1 MQTTMDYFCAR
12 LTITHNFMDW
22 IYLGFVIFLF
32 ILAISDLWVGVSND
46 AVNFLNSAIG
56 AKVARFRT
64 IIIVAAT
71 GVFLGAIMSN
81 GMMDIARHGIF
92 RPEQFAFKE
101 LMYIFLAVMVT
112 DIILLDVFN
121 SLGMPTSTTVSMVF
135 ELLGATFAL
144 AIIKMATEETGLGF
158 ADYMNTEKALSV
170 IMAIFVSVAIA
181 FVGGIVIQYIA
192 RLIFSFDF
200 HKGLTW
206 KIGIYGG
213 IATTAIVYF
222 MLFKGTKDLSFMTSD
237 VKTWIDEHTW
247 MLLGGCLVFFTIL
260 MQVLHFLKV
269 NVFKVIVLIGTF
281 ALAMAFAGND
291 LVNFIGVP
299 LAGFSSYQDYMA
311 AGGGD
316 PAGHMM
322 GVLNEPASTPLI
334 FLVAA
339 GVVMVI
345 ALATSKKAH
354 NVTKT
359 EINLARQDEGDE
371 MFGSSKAARSIVRW
385 SNSTASF
392 IVSATPDKV
401 KKWIATRFDKTNI
414 DIADNAAYDV
424 VRASV
429 NLVVASLL
437 IALGTSLKLPLS
449 TTYVT
454 FMVAMGTS
462 LADKAWSRESAVFRI
477 TGVLSVIG
485 GWFLTAAIA
494 FISAFFI
501 ALLMHFGGTVV
512 TVIIVVAGLAVLIHS
527 NVKYKEKNDST
538 KGDKAYY
545 DILKISD
552 RKQVWVPFL
561 KYVAENDKAFLDEM
575 AAQYTSVTDGLMQE
589 NVRTLKRSMNDLKNY
604 KARLKSLRKKE
615 TVCLRMADPETA
627 LEKSAWFH
635 TSFNY
640 MEQVYYSL
648 RRICE
653 PAYEHVD
660 NNFSP
665 IPAEYCKAF
674 SAVRDE
680 LVGTVQSL
688 ANHFRERDYEAMRT
702 QEEALSKLQI
712 KFSDLR
718 KALMVD
724 IQEKNLNL
732 TVAYMYLNLVQESE
746 QLCISLKHYARASRK
761 LA

>member
-1 MQTTMDYFCAR
+1 
-12 LTITHNFMDW
+12 MDW

-64 IIIVAAT
+64 IIFVAAA

-144 AIIKMATEETGLGF
+144 SIIKMAGADTGLGF

-181 FVGGIVIQYIA
+181 FVCGNIIQYIA
-192 RLIFSFDF
+192 RLVFSFDF

-213 IATTAIVYF
+213 IAVTAIVYF
-222 MLFKGTKDLSFMTSD
+222 MLFKGTKDLAFMTAD
-237 VKTWIDEHTW
+237 VKEWINTHTW

-260 MQVLHFLKV
+260 MQILHFLKV

-299 LAGFSSYQDYMA
+299 LAGFASYQDYMA
-311 AGGGD
+311 SGSGD

-334 FLVAA
+334 FLIAS

-385 SNSTASF
+385 SSSTAQF

-401 KKWIATRFDKTNI
+401 KRWIDRRFDKTNI
-414 DIADNAAYDV
+414 DIEDNAAYDV

-462 LADKAWSRESAVFRI
+462 LADRAWSRESAVFRI

-485 GWFLTAAIA
+485 GWFMTAAIA

-501 ALLMHFGGTVV
+501 ALLM
-512 TVIIVVAGLAVLIHS
+512 
-527 NVKYKEKNDST
+527 KEKSDTT

-545 DILKISD
+545 DILKMTD

-575 AAQYTSVTDGLMQE
+575 ASQYTAVTDGLMNE
-589 NVRTLKRSMNDLKNY
+589 NVRILKHSMNDLKNY
-604 KARLKSLRKKE
+604 KTKLKSLRKKE
-615 TVCLRMADPETA
+615 TVCLRMVDPETG

-635 TSFNY
+635 TAFNY

-660 NNFSP
+660 NNFTP

-680 LVGTVQSL
+680 LVATVQNL
-688 ANHFRERDYEAMRT
+688 ANHFKDRNYEEMRS
-702 QEEALSKLQI
+702 QEEALSRLQV

-724 IQEKNLNL
+724 IQDKNLNL
-732 TVAYMYLNLVQESE
+732 TMAYMYLNLVQESE

>member
-1 MQTTMDYFCAR
+1 ME
-12 LTITHNFMDW
+12 W

-32 ILAISDLWVGVSND
+32 ILAVSDLWVGVSND
-46 AVNFLNSAIG
+46 AVIFLNSAIG

-64 IIIVAAT
+64 IILVAAT

-135 ELLGATFAL
+135 ELLGATFA
-144 AIIKMATEETGLGF
+144 ISMIKMAGDDSGLGF

-181 FVGGIVIQYIA
+181 FVCGSLIQYIA
-192 RLIFSFDF
+192 RLIFTFDF
-200 HKGLTW
+200 HKGLKW

-222 MLFKGTKDLSFMTSD
+222 MLFKGTKDLAFMTSD
-237 VKTWIDEHTW
+237 VKAWIESHTW
-247 MLLGGCLVFFTIL
+247 MLLGGCMVFFTIL
-260 MQVLHFLKV
+260 MQVLYFLKV

-316 PAGHMM
+316 PSSHMM
-322 GVLNEPASTPLI
+322 GVLNESASTPLI
-334 FLVAA
+334 FLIAA
-339 GVVMVI
+339 GVVMVF

-371 MFGSSKAARSIVRW
+371 MFGSSKVARSIVRW
-385 SNSTASF
+385 SNSTAQF
-392 IVSATPDKV
+392 VVNATPDRV
-401 KKWIATRFDKTNI
+401 KAWIDKRFDKSSL
-414 DIADNAAYDV
+414 DIEDNAAYDV

-462 LADKAWSRESAVFRI
+462 LADRAWSRESAVFRI

-494 FISAFFI
+494 FICSFFV
-501 ALLMHFGGTVV
+501 ALLMYFGGTVV
-512 TVIIVVAGLAVLIHS
+512 TVIIVIAGLAALIHS
-527 NVKYKEKNDST
+527 NITYKEKNDNT
-538 KGDKAYY
+538 RGDKEFQE
-545 DILKISD
+545 ILKISD
-552 RKQVWVPFL
+552 RSQVWKPFL

-575 AAQYTSVTDGLMQE
+575 TAQYTAVTDGLMQE
-589 NVRTLKRSMNDLKNY
+589 NVKTLRRSMKELKNY
-604 KARLKSLRKKE
+604 KMKLKNLRKKE
-615 TVCLRMADPETA
+615 TICLRMVDPATA

-635 TSFNY
+635 TAFNY

-665 IPAEYCKAF
+665 IPDEYCKSF
-674 SAVRDE
+674 TAVRDE
-680 LVGTVQSL
+680 LISTVSCL
-688 ANHFRERDYEAMRT
+688 AMHFKDRNYEEMRA
-702 QEEALSKLQI
+702 QEEALARLQG

-718 KALMVD
+718 KVLTVD

>member
-1 MQTTMDYFCAR
+1 
-12 LTITHNFMDW
+12 MDW

-81 GMMDIARHGIF
+81 GMMDFARHGIF
-92 RPEQFAFKE
+92 RPEQFAFQE

-121 SLGMPTSTTVSMVF
+121 SLGMPTSTTVSLVF

-144 AIIKMATEETGLGF
+144 SIIKMASADTGLGF

-181 FVGGIVIQYIA
+181 FVCGSLIQYIA
-192 RLIFSFDF
+192 RLIFTFDF
-200 HKGLTW
+200 HKGLKW

-213 IATTAIVYF
+213 IAATAIVYF
-222 MLFKGTKDLSFMTSD
+222 MLFKGTKDLSFMTAD
-237 VKTWIDEHTW
+237 VKTWIEEHTW

-260 MQVLHFLKV
+260 MQILHFLKV

-299 LAGFSSYQDYMA
+299 LAGYSSYLDYME
-311 AGGGD
+311 AGGGN
-316 PAGHMM
+316 PSGHMM
-322 GVLNEPASTPLI
+322 GVLNESASTPLI
-334 FLVAA
+334 FLIAA

-385 SNSTASF
+385 SNSTANF
-392 IVSATPDKV
+392 IVSATPLKV
-401 KKWIATRFDKTNI
+401 RKWIDKRFDKTGL
-414 DIADNAAYDV
+414 DIEDNAAYDV

-462 LADKAWSRESAVFRI
+462 LADRAWSRESAVFRI

-501 ALLMHFGGTVV
+501 ALLMSFGGTVV

-527 NVKYKEKNDST
+527 NIKYKEKDDTS

-545 DILKISD
+545 DILRITDK
-552 RKQVWVPFL
+552 KQVWAPFL

-589 NVRTLKRSMNDLKNY
+589 NVRTLKRTVTDLKNY
-604 KARLKSLRKKE
+604 KTRLKSLRKKE
-615 TVCLRMADPETA
+615 TVCLRMVDPETG
-627 LEKSAWFH
+627 LKKSAWFH
-635 TSFNY
+635 TAFNY
-640 MEQVYYSL
+640 IEQVYYSL

-660 NNFSP
+660 NNFTP
-665 IPAEYCKAF
+665 IPEEYCKAF
-674 SAVRDE
+674 STVRDE
-680 LVGTVQSL
+680 LVETIHNL
-688 ANHFRERDYEAMRT
+688 AGHFKNRDYEGMRA

-718 KALMVD
+718 KALMTD

-732 TVAYMYLNLVQESE
+732 TMAYMYLNLVQESE

>member
-1 MQTTMDYFCAR
+1 ME
-12 LTITHNFMDW
+12 W

-32 ILAISDLWVGVSND
+32 ILAVSDLWVGVSND

-56 AKVARFRT
+56 AKVAKFRT
-64 IIIVAAT
+64 IILVAAT

-135 ELLGATFAL
+135 ELLGATFA
-144 AIIKMATEETGLGF
+144 ISMIKMAGDDSGLGF

-181 FVGGIVIQYIA
+181 FVCGSLIQYIA
-192 RLIFSFDF
+192 RLIFTFDF
-200 HKGLTW
+200 HKGLKW

-222 MLFKGTKDLSFMTSD
+222 MLFKGTKDLAFMTSD
-237 VKTWIDEHTW
+237 VKAWIESHTW

-260 MQVLHFLKV
+260 MQVLYFLKV

-316 PAGHMM
+316 PSSHMM
-322 GVLNEPASTPLI
+322 GVLNESASTPLI
-334 FLVAA
+334 FLIAA

-371 MFGSSKAARSIVRW
+371 MFGSSKVARSIVRW
-385 SNSTASF
+385 SNSTAQF
-392 IVSATPDKV
+392 VVNATPDRV
-401 KKWIATRFDKTNI
+401 KAWIDKRFDKSNL
-414 DIADNAAYDV
+414 DIEDNAAYDV

-462 LADKAWSRESAVFRI
+462 LADRAWSRESAVFRI

-494 FISAFFI
+494 FICSFFV
-501 ALLMHFGGTVV
+501 ALLMYFGGTVV
-512 TVIIVVAGLAVLIHS
+512 TVIIVIAGLAALIHS
-527 NVKYKEKNDST
+527 NITYKEKNDNT
-538 KGDKAYY
+538 RGDKEFQE
-545 DILKISD
+545 ILKISD
-552 RKQVWVPFL
+552 RSQVWKPFL

-575 AAQYTSVTDGLMQE
+575 TAQYTAVTDGLMQE
-589 NVRTLKRSMNDLKNY
+589 NVKTLRRSMKELKNY
-604 KARLKSLRKKE
+604 KMKLKNLRKKE
-615 TVCLRMADPETA
+615 TICLRMVDPATA

-635 TSFNY
+635 TAFNY

-665 IPAEYCKAF
+665 IPDEYCKSF
-674 SAVRDE
+674 TAVRDE
-680 LVGTVQSL
+680 LISTVSCL
-688 ANHFRERDYEAMRT
+688 AMHFKDRNYEEMRA
-702 QEEALSKLQI
+702 QEEALARLQG

-718 KALMVD
+718 KVLTVD

>member
-1 MQTTMDYFCAR
+1 ME
-12 LTITHNFMDW
+12 W

-32 ILAISDLWVGVSND
+32 ILAVSDLWVGVSND

-64 IIIVAAT
+64 IILVAAT

-135 ELLGATFAL
+135 ELLGATFA
-144 AIIKMATEETGLGF
+144 ISMIKMAGDDSGLGF

-181 FVGGIVIQYIA
+181 FVCGSLIQYIA
-192 RLIFSFDF
+192 RLIFTFDF
-200 HKGLTW
+200 HKGLKW

-222 MLFKGTKDLSFMTSD
+222 MLFKGTKDLAFMTSD
-237 VKTWIDEHTW
+237 VKAWIESHTW

-260 MQVLHFLKV
+260 MQVLYFLKV

-316 PAGHMM
+316 PSSHMM
-322 GVLNEPASTPLI
+322 GVLNESASTPLI
-334 FLVAA
+334 FLIAA
-339 GVVMVI
+339 GVVMVF

-371 MFGSSKAARSIVRW
+371 MFGSSKVARSIVRW
-385 SNSTASF
+385 SNSTAQF
-392 IVSATPDKV
+392 VVNATPDRV
-401 KKWIATRFDKTNI
+401 KAWIDKRFDKSNI
-414 DIADNAAYDV
+414 DIEDNAAYDV

-462 LADKAWSRESAVFRI
+462 LADRAWSRESAVFRI

-494 FISAFFI
+494 FICSFFV
-501 ALLMHFGGTVV
+501 ALLMYFGGTVV
-512 TVIIVVAGLAVLIHS
+512 TVIIVIAGLAALIHS
-527 NVKYKEKNDST
+527 NITYKEKNDNT
-538 KGDKAYY
+538 RGDKEFQE
-545 DILKISD
+545 ILKISD
-552 RKQVWVPFL
+552 RSQVWKPFL

-575 AAQYTSVTDGLMQE
+575 TAQYTAVTDGLMQE
-589 NVRTLKRSMNDLKNY
+589 NVKTLRRSMKELKNY
-604 KARLKSLRKKE
+604 KMKLKNLRKKE
-615 TVCLRMADPETA
+615 TICLRMVDPATA

-635 TSFNY
+635 TAFNY

-665 IPAEYCKAF
+665 IPDEYCKSF
-674 SAVRDE
+674 TAVRDE
-680 LVGTVQSL
+680 LISTVSCL
-688 ANHFRERDYEAMRT
+688 AMHFKDRNYEEMRA
-702 QEEALSKLQI
+702 QEEALARLQG

-718 KALMVD
+718 KVLTVD

>member
-1 MQTTMDYFCAR
+1 ME
-12 LTITHNFMDW
+12 W

-32 ILAISDLWVGVSND
+32 ILAVSDLWVGVSND

-64 IIIVAAT
+64 IILVAAT

-135 ELLGATFAL
+135 ELLGATFA
-144 AIIKMATEETGLGF
+144 ISMIKMAGDDSGLGF

-181 FVGGIVIQYIA
+181 FVCGSLIQYIA
-192 RLIFSFDF
+192 RLIFTFDF
-200 HKGLTW
+200 HKGLKW

-222 MLFKGTKDLSFMTSD
+222 MLFKGTKDLAFMTSD
-237 VKTWIDEHTW
+237 VKAWIESHTW

-260 MQVLHFLKV
+260 MQVLYFLKV

-316 PAGHMM
+316 PSSHMM
-322 GVLNEPASTPLI
+322 GVLNESASTPLI
-334 FLVAA
+334 FLIAA
-339 GVVMVI
+339 GVVMVF

-371 MFGSSKAARSIVRW
+371 MFGSSKVARSIVRW
-385 SNSTASF
+385 SNSTAQF
-392 IVSATPDKV
+392 VVNATPDRV
-401 KKWIATRFDKTNI
+401 KTWIDKRFDKSNL
-414 DIADNAAYDV
+414 DIEDNAAYDV

-462 LADKAWSRESAVFRI
+462 LADRAWSRESAVFRI

-494 FISAFFI
+494 FICSFFV
-501 ALLMHFGGTVV
+501 ALLMYFGGTVV
-512 TVIIVVAGLAVLIHS
+512 TVIIVIAGLAALIHS
-527 NVKYKEKNDST
+527 NITYKEKTDNT
-538 KGDKAYY
+538 RGDKEFQE
-545 DILKISD
+545 ILKISD
-552 RKQVWVPFL
+552 RSQVWKPFL

-575 AAQYTSVTDGLMQE
+575 TAQYTAVTDGLMQE
-589 NVRTLKRSMNDLKNY
+589 NVKTLRRSMKELKNY
-604 KARLKSLRKKE
+604 KIKLKNLRKKE
-615 TVCLRMADPETA
+615 TICLRMVDPATA

-635 TSFNY
+635 TAFNY

-665 IPAEYCKAF
+665 IPDEYCKSF
-674 SAVRDE
+674 TAVRDE
-680 LVGTVQSL
+680 LISTVSCL
-688 ANHFRERDYEAMRT
+688 AMHFKDRNYEEMRA
-702 QEEALSKLQI
+702 QEEALARLQG

-718 KALMVD
+718 KVLTVD

>member
-1 MQTTMDYFCAR
+1 ME
-12 LTITHNFMDW
+12 W

-32 ILAISDLWVGVSND
+32 ILAVSDLWVGVSND

-64 IIIVAAT
+64 IILVAAT

-135 ELLGATFAL
+135 ELLGATFA
-144 AIIKMATEETGLGF
+144 ISMIKMAGDDSGLGF

-181 FVGGIVIQYIA
+181 FVCGSLIQYIA
-192 RLIFSFDF
+192 RLIFTFDF
-200 HKGLTW
+200 HKGLKW

-222 MLFKGTKDLSFMTSD
+222 MLFKGTKDLAFMTSD
-237 VKTWIDEHTW
+237 VKAWIESHTW

-260 MQVLHFLKV
+260 MQVLYFLKV

-316 PAGHMM
+316 PSSHMM
-322 GVLNEPASTPLI
+322 GVLNESASTPLI
-334 FLVAA
+334 FLIAA
-339 GVVMVI
+339 GVVMVF

-371 MFGSSKAARSIVRW
+371 MFGSSKVARSIVRW
-385 SNSTASF
+385 SNSTAQF
-392 IVSATPDKV
+392 VVNATPDRV
-401 KKWIATRFDKTNI
+401 KAWIDKRFDKSNL
-414 DIADNAAYDV
+414 DIEDNAAYDV

-462 LADKAWSRESAVFRI
+462 LADRAWSRESAVFRI

-494 FISAFFI
+494 FICSFFV
-501 ALLMHFGGTVV
+501 ALLMYFGGTVV
-512 TVIIVVAGLAVLIHS
+512 TVIIVIAGLAALIHS
-527 NVKYKEKNDST
+527 NITYKEKNDNT
-538 KGDKAYY
+538 RGDKEFQE
-545 DILKISD
+545 ILKISD
-552 RKQVWVPFL
+552 RSQVWKPFL

-575 AAQYTSVTDGLMQE
+575 TAQYTAVTDGLMQE
-589 NVRTLKRSMNDLKNY
+589 NVKTLRRSMKELKNY
-604 KARLKSLRKKE
+604 KMKFKNLRKKE
-615 TVCLRMADPETA
+615 TICLRMVDPATA

-635 TSFNY
+635 TAFNY

-665 IPAEYCKAF
+665 IPDEYCKSF
-674 SAVRDE
+674 TAVRDE
-680 LVGTVQSL
+680 LISTVSCL
-688 ANHFRERDYEAMRT
+688 AMHFKDRNYEEMRA
-702 QEEALSKLQI
+702 QEEALARLQG

-718 KALMVD
+718 KVLTVD

>member
-1 MQTTMDYFCAR
+1 ME
-12 LTITHNFMDW
+12 W

-32 ILAISDLWVGVSND
+32 ILAVSDLWVGVSND

-64 IIIVAAT
+64 IILVAAT

-135 ELLGATFAL
+135 ELLGATFA
-144 AIIKMATEETGLGF
+144 ISMIKMAGDDSGLGF

-181 FVGGIVIQYIA
+181 FVCGSLIQYIA
-192 RLIFSFDF
+192 RLIFTFDF
-200 HKGLTW
+200 HKGLKW

-222 MLFKGTKDLSFMTSD
+222 MLFKGTRDLAFMTSD
-237 VKTWIDEHTW
+237 VKAWIESHTW

-260 MQVLHFLKV
+260 MQVLYFLKV

-316 PAGHMM
+316 PSSHMM
-322 GVLNEPASTPLI
+322 GVLNESASTPLI
-334 FLVAA
+334 FLIAA

-371 MFGSSKAARSIVRW
+371 MFGSSKVARSIVRW
-385 SNSTASF
+385 SNSTAQF
-392 IVSATPDKV
+392 VVNATPDRV
-401 KKWIATRFDKTNI
+401 KAWIDKRFDKSNL
-414 DIADNAAYDV
+414 DIEDNAAYDV

-462 LADKAWSRESAVFRI
+462 LADRAWSRESAVFRI

-494 FISAFFI
+494 FICSFFV
-501 ALLMHFGGTVV
+501 ALLMYFGGTVV
-512 TVIIVVAGLAVLIHS
+512 TVIIVIAGLAALIHS
-527 NVKYKEKNDST
+527 NITYKEKNDNT
-538 KGDKAYY
+538 RGDKEFQE
-545 DILKISD
+545 ILKISD
-552 RKQVWVPFL
+552 RSQVWKPFL

-575 AAQYTSVTDGLMQE
+575 TAQYTAVTDGLMQE
-589 NVRTLKRSMNDLKNY
+589 NVKTLRRSMKELKNY
-604 KARLKSLRKKE
+604 KMKLKNLRKKE
-615 TVCLRMADPETA
+615 TICLRMVDPATA

-635 TSFNY
+635 TAFNY

-665 IPAEYCKAF
+665 IPDEYCKSF
-674 SAVRDE
+674 TAVRDE
-680 LVGTVQSL
+680 LISTVSCL
-688 ANHFRERDYEAMRT
+688 AMHFKDRNYEEMRA
-702 QEEALSKLQI
+702 QEEALARLQG

-718 KALMVD
+718 KVLTVD

>member
-1 MQTTMDYFCAR
+1 ME
-12 LTITHNFMDW
+12 W

-32 ILAISDLWVGVSND
+32 ILAVSDLWVGVSND

-64 IIIVAAT
+64 IILVAAT

-135 ELLGATFAL
+135 ELLGATFA
-144 AIIKMATEETGLGF
+144 ISMIKMTGDDSGLGF

-181 FVGGIVIQYIA
+181 FVCGSLIQYIA
-192 RLIFSFDF
+192 RLIFTFDF
-200 HKGLTW
+200 HKGLKW

-222 MLFKGTKDLSFMTSD
+222 MLFKGTKDLAFMTSD
-237 VKTWIDEHTW
+237 VKAWIESHTW

-260 MQVLHFLKV
+260 MQVLYFLKV

-316 PAGHMM
+316 PSSHMM
-322 GVLNEPASTPLI
+322 GVLNESASTPLI
-334 FLVAA
+334 FLIAA
-339 GVVMVI
+339 GVVMVF

-371 MFGSSKAARSIVRW
+371 MFGSSKVARSIVRW
-385 SNSTASF
+385 SNSTAQF
-392 IVSATPDKV
+392 VVNATPDRV
-401 KKWIATRFDKTNI
+401 KAWIDKRFDKSNL
-414 DIADNAAYDV
+414 DIEDNAAYDV

-462 LADKAWSRESAVFRI
+462 LADRAWSRESAVFRI

-494 FISAFFI
+494 FICSFFV
-501 ALLMHFGGTVV
+501 ALLMYFGGTVV
-512 TVIIVVAGLAVLIHS
+512 TVIIVIAGLAALIHS
-527 NVKYKEKNDST
+527 NITYKEKNDNT
-538 KGDKAYY
+538 RGDKEFQE
-545 DILKISD
+545 ILKISD
-552 RKQVWVPFL
+552 RSQVWKPFL

-575 AAQYTSVTDGLMQE
+575 TAQYTAVTDGLMQE
-589 NVRTLKRSMNDLKNY
+589 NVKTLRRSMKELKNY
-604 KARLKSLRKKE
+604 KMKLKNLRKKE
-615 TVCLRMADPETA
+615 TICLRMVDPATA

-635 TSFNY
+635 TAFNY

-665 IPAEYCKAF
+665 IPDEYCKSF
-674 SAVRDE
+674 TAVRDE
-680 LVGTVQSL
+680 LISTVSCL
-688 ANHFRERDYEAMRT
+688 AMHFKDRNYEEMRA
-702 QEEALSKLQI
+702 QEEALARLQG

-718 KALMVD
+718 KVLTVD

>member
-1 MQTTMDYFCAR
+1 ME
-12 LTITHNFMDW
+12 W

-56 AKVARFRT
+56 ARVARFRT
-64 IIIVAAT
+64 IIFVAAT

-144 AIIKMATEETGLGF
+144 SMIKMAGDDTGLGF

-181 FVGGIVIQYIA
+181 FVCGILIQYIA
-192 RLIFSFDF
+192 RIIFTFDF
-200 HKGLTW
+200 NKGLKW

-213 IATTAIVYF
+213 IAVTAIVYF
-222 MLFKGTKDLSFMTSD
+222 MLFKGTKDLAFMTDD
-237 VKTWIDEHTW
+237 VKHWIEAHSL

-260 MQVLHFLKV
+260 MQILHFLKV

-299 LAGFSSYQDYMA
+299 LAGFASYQDYMA

-316 PAGHMM
+316 PSSHMM
-322 GVLNEPASTPLI
+322 GVLNESASTPLI
-334 FLVAA
+334 FLIAA

-385 SNSTASF
+385 SSSTANF

-401 KKWIATRFDKTNI
+401 KKWIDKRFDKTNI

-429 NLVVASLL
+429 NLVIASLL

-462 LADKAWSRESAVFRI
+462 LADRAWSRESAVFRI

-485 GWFLTAAIA
+485 GWFMTAAIA
-494 FISAFFI
+494 FISAFVL
-501 ALLMHFGGTVV
+501 ALVMYFGGTVL
-512 TVIIVVAGLAVLIHS
+512 TVIIVITGLAVMIHS
-527 NVKYKEKNDST
+527 NVKYKEKAETT

-545 DILKISD
+545 DILKMTD

-575 AAQYTSVTDGLMQE
+575 ASQYTAVTNGLMQE
-589 NVRTLKRSMNDLKNY
+589 NVKTLKHAMGDLKNY
-604 KARLKSLRKKE
+604 KSKLKSLRKKE
-615 TVCLRMADPETA
+615 TVCLRMVDPETG

-635 TSFNY
+635 TAFNY

-660 NNFSP
+660 NNFTP
-665 IPAEYCKAF
+665 IPEEYCAAF
-674 SAVRDE
+674 SAVRNE
-680 LVGTVQSL
+680 LVATVQNL
-688 ANHFRERDYEAMRT
+688 ANHFMDRNYEEMRS

-718 KALMVD
+718 KALMKD

-732 TVAYMYLNLVQESE
+732 TMAYMYLNLVQESE

>member
-1 MQTTMDYFCAR
+1 ME
-12 LTITHNFMDW
+12 W

-32 ILAISDLWVGVSND
+32 ILAVSDLWVGVSND

-64 IIIVAAT
+64 IILVAAT

-135 ELLGATFAL
+135 ELLGATFA
-144 AIIKMATEETGLGF
+144 ISMIKMAGDDSGLGF

-181 FVGGIVIQYIA
+181 FVCGSLIQYIA
-192 RLIFSFDF
+192 RLIFTFDF
-200 HKGLTW
+200 HKGLKW

-222 MLFKGTKDLSFMTSD
+222 MLFKGTKDLAFMTSD
-237 VKTWIDEHTW
+237 VKAWIESHTW
-247 MLLGGCLVFFTIL
+247 MLLGGCMVFFTIL
-260 MQVLHFLKV
+260 MQVLYFLKV

-316 PAGHMM
+316 PSSHMM
-322 GVLNEPASTPLI
+322 GVLNESASTPLI
-334 FLVAA
+334 FLIAA
-339 GVVMVI
+339 GVVMVF

-371 MFGSSKAARSIVRW
+371 MFGSSKVARSIVRW
-385 SNSTASF
+385 SNSTAQF
-392 IVSATPDKV
+392 VVNATPDRV
-401 KKWIATRFDKTNI
+401 KTWIDKRFDKSNL
-414 DIADNAAYDV
+414 DIEDNAAYDV

-462 LADKAWSRESAVFRI
+462 LADRAWSRESAVFRI

-494 FISAFFI
+494 FICSFFV
-501 ALLMHFGGTVV
+501 ALLMYFGGTVV
-512 TVIIVVAGLAVLIHS
+512 TVIIVIAGLAALIHS
-527 NVKYKEKNDST
+527 NITYKEKNDNT
-538 KGDKAYY
+538 RGDKEFQE
-545 DILKISD
+545 ILKISD
-552 RKQVWVPFL
+552 RSQVWKPFL

-575 AAQYTSVTDGLMQE
+575 TAQYTAVTDGLMQE
-589 NVRTLKRSMNDLKNY
+589 NVKTLRRSMKELKNY
-604 KARLKSLRKKE
+604 KMKLKNLRKKE
-615 TVCLRMADPETA
+615 TICLRMVDPATA

-635 TSFNY
+635 TAFNY

-665 IPAEYCKAF
+665 IPDEYCKSF
-674 SAVRDE
+674 TAVRDE
-680 LVGTVQSL
+680 LISTVSCL
-688 ANHFRERDYEAMRT
+688 AMHFKDRNYEEMRA
-702 QEEALSKLQI
+702 QEEALARLQG

-718 KALMVD
+718 KVLTVD

>member
-1 MQTTMDYFCAR
+1 ME
-12 LTITHNFMDW
+12 W

-144 AIIKMATEETGLGF
+144 SMIKIAGGDTGLGF
-158 ADYMNTEKALSV
+158 SDYMNTEKALSV

-181 FVGGIVIQYIA
+181 FVCGSLIQYIA
-192 RLIFSFDF
+192 RLIFTFNF
-200 HKGLTW
+200 RKGLKW

-213 IATTAIVYF
+213 IATTAINYY
-222 MLFKGTKDLSFMTSD
+222 MLFKGTKDLAFMTSD
-237 VKTWIDEHTW
+237 VKTWINDHTW

-260 MQVLHFLKV
+260 MQILYFLKV

-316 PAGHMM
+316 PSSHMM
-322 GVLNEPASTPLI
+322 GVLNESASTPLI
-334 FLVAA
+334 FLIAA

-371 MFGSSKAARSIVRW
+371 MFGSSKVARSIVRW
-385 SNSTASF
+385 SNSTANF
-392 IVSATPDKV
+392 IVASTPDKV
-401 KKWIATRFDKTNI
+401 KAWIDRRFDKSCL
-414 DIADNAAYDV
+414 DIEDNAAYDV

-462 LADKAWSRESAVFRI
+462 LADRAWSRESAVFRI

-494 FISAFFI
+494 FICAFII
-501 ALLMHFGGTVV
+501 ALIMYFGGTVV
-512 TVIIVVAGLAVLIHS
+512 TVVIVVAGLAVLIHS
-527 NVKYKEKNDST
+527 NVKYKEKTNDA
-538 KGDKAYY
+538 KGDRAFQE
-545 DILKISD
+545 ILRITD
-552 RKQVWVPFL
+552 RKKVWVPFL
-561 KYVAENDKAFLDEM
+561 KYVAENDKMFLDDM
-575 AAQYTSVTDGLMQE
+575 AAQYTAVTDGLLQE
-589 NVRTLKRSMNDLKNY
+589 NVRTLRHSMNDLKLY
-604 KARLKSLRKKE
+604 KSRLKNLRKKE
-615 TVCLRMADPETA
+615 TICLRNVDPETG
-627 LEKSAWFH
+627 LVKSAWFH
-635 TSFNY
+635 TAFNY

-665 IPAEYCKAF
+665 IPEEYCKDF
-674 SAVRDE
+674 LKVRDE
-680 LVGTVQSL
+680 LVATIQCL
-688 ANHFRERDYEAMRT
+688 ATHFKDRNYEEMRV
-702 QEEALSKLQI
+702 QEEALARMQG

>member
-1 MQTTMDYFCAR
+1 ME
-12 LTITHNFMDW
+12 W

-32 ILAISDLWVGVSND
+32 ILAVSDLWVGVSND

-64 IIIVAAT
+64 IILVAAT

-135 ELLGATFAL
+135 ELLGATFA
-144 AIIKMATEETGLGF
+144 ISMIKMAGDDSGLGF

-181 FVGGIVIQYIA
+181 FVCGSLIQYIA
-192 RLIFSFDF
+192 RLIFTFDF
-200 HKGLTW
+200 HKGLKW

-222 MLFKGTKDLSFMTSD
+222 MLFKGTKDLAFMTSD
-237 VKTWIDEHTW
+237 VKAWIESHTW
-247 MLLGGCLVFFTIL
+247 RLLGGCLVFFTIL
-260 MQVLHFLKV
+260 MQGLYFLKV

-316 PAGHMM
+316 PSSHMM
-322 GVLNEPASTPLI
+322 GVLNESASTPLI
-334 FLVAA
+334 FLIAA
-339 GVVMVI
+339 GVVMVF

-371 MFGSSKAARSIVRW
+371 MFGSSKVARSIVRW
-385 SNSTASF
+385 SNSTAQF
-392 IVSATPDKV
+392 VVNATPDRV
-401 KKWIATRFDKTNI
+401 KTWIDKRFDKSNL
-414 DIADNAAYDV
+414 DIEDNAAYDV

-462 LADKAWSRESAVFRI
+462 LADRAWSRESAVFRI

-494 FISAFFI
+494 FICSFFV
-501 ALLMHFGGTVV
+501 ALLMYFGGTVV
-512 TVIIVVAGLAVLIHS
+512 TVIIVIAGLAALIHS
-527 NVKYKEKNDST
+527 NITYKEKNDNT
-538 KGDKAYY
+538 RGDKEFQE
-545 DILKISD
+545 ILKISD
-552 RKQVWVPFL
+552 RSQVWKPFL

-575 AAQYTSVTDGLMQE
+575 TAQYTAVTDGLMQE
-589 NVRTLKRSMNDLKNY
+589 NVKTLRRSMKELKNY
-604 KARLKSLRKKE
+604 KMKLKNLRKKE
-615 TVCLRMADPETA
+615 TICLRMVDPATA

-635 TSFNY
+635 TAFNY

-665 IPAEYCKAF
+665 IPDEYCKSF
-674 SAVRDE
+674 TAVRDE
-680 LVGTVQSL
+680 LISTVSCL
-688 ANHFRERDYEAMRT
+688 AMHFKDRNYEEMRA
-702 QEEALSKLQI
+702 QEEALARLQG

-718 KALMVD
+718 KVLTVD

>member
-1 MQTTMDYFCAR
+1 ME
-12 LTITHNFMDW
+12 W

-32 ILAISDLWVGVSND
+32 ILAVSDLWVGVSND

-64 IIIVAAT
+64 IILVAAT

-135 ELLGATFAL
+135 ELLGATFA
-144 AIIKMATEETGLGF
+144 ISMIKMAGDDSGLGF

-181 FVGGIVIQYIA
+181 FVCGSLIQYIA
-192 RLIFSFDF
+192 RLIFTFDF
-200 HKGLTW
+200 HKGLKW

-222 MLFKGTKDLSFMTSD
+222 MLFKGTKDLAFMTSD
-237 VKTWIDEHTW
+237 VKAWIESHTW

-260 MQVLHFLKV
+260 MQVLYFLKV

-316 PAGHMM
+316 PSSHMM
-322 GVLNEPASTPLI
+322 GVLNESASTPLI
-334 FLVAA
+334 FLIAA
-339 GVVMVI
+339 GVVMVF

-371 MFGSSKAARSIVRW
+371 MFGSSKVARSIVRW
-385 SNSTASF
+385 SNSTAQF
-392 IVSATPDKV
+392 VVNATPDRV
-401 KKWIATRFDKTNI
+401 KTWIDKRFDKSNL
-414 DIADNAAYDV
+414 DIEDNAAYDV

-462 LADKAWSRESAVFRI
+462 LADRAWSRESAVFRI

-494 FISAFFI
+494 FICSFFV
-501 ALLMHFGGTVV
+501 ALLMYFGGTVV
-512 TVIIVVAGLAVLIHS
+512 TVIIVIAGLAALIHS
-527 NVKYKEKNDST
+527 NITYKEKNDNT
-538 KGDKAYY
+538 RGDKEFQE
-545 DILKISD
+545 ILKISD
-552 RKQVWVPFL
+552 RSQVWKPFL

-575 AAQYTSVTDGLMQE
+575 TAQYTAVTDGLMQE
-589 NVRTLKRSMNDLKNY
+589 NVKTLRRSMKELKNY
-604 KARLKSLRKKE
+604 KMKLKNLRKKE
-615 TVCLRMADPETA
+615 TICLRMVDPATA

-635 TSFNY
+635 TAFNY

-665 IPAEYCKAF
+665 IPDEYCKSF
-674 SAVRDE
+674 TAVRDE
-680 LVGTVQSL
+680 LISTVSCL
-688 ANHFRERDYEAMRT
+688 AMHFKDRNYEEMRA
-702 QEEALSKLQI
+702 QEEALARLQG

-718 KALMVD
+718 KVLTVD

>member
-1 MQTTMDYFCAR
+1 ME
-12 LTITHNFMDW
+12 W

-144 AIIKMATEETGLGF
+144 SMIKIAGGDTGLGF
-158 ADYMNTEKALSV
+158 SDYMNTEKALSV

-181 FVGGIVIQYIA
+181 FVCGSLIQYIA
-192 RLIFSFDF
+192 RLIFTFNF
-200 HKGLTW
+200 RKGLKW

-213 IATTAIVYF
+213 IATTAIIYF
-222 MLFKGTKDLSFMTSD
+222 MLFKGTKDLAFMTSD
-237 VKTWIDEHTW
+237 VKTWINDHTW
-247 MLLGGCLVFFTIL
+247 MLLGGCLIFFTIL
-260 MQVLHFLKV
+260 MQILYFLKV

-316 PAGHMM
+316 PSSHMM
-322 GVLNEPASTPLI
+322 GVLNESASTPLI
-334 FLVAA
+334 FLIAA

-371 MFGSSKAARSIVRW
+371 MFGSSKVARSIVRW
-385 SNSTASF
+385 SNSTANF
-392 IVSATPDKV
+392 IVASTPDKV
-401 KKWIATRFDKTNI
+401 KAWIDRRFDKSCL
-414 DIADNAAYDV
+414 DIEDNAAYDV

-462 LADKAWSRESAVFRI
+462 LADRAWSRESAVFRI

-494 FISAFFI
+494 FICAFII
-501 ALLMHFGGTVV
+501 ALIMYFGGTVV
-512 TVIIVVAGLAVLIHS
+512 TVVIVVAGLAVLIHS
-527 NVKYKEKNDST
+527 NVKYKEKTNDA
-538 KGDKAYY
+538 KGDRAFQE
-545 DILKISD
+545 ILRITD
-552 RKQVWVPFL
+552 RKKVWVPFL
-561 KYVAENDKAFLDEM
+561 KYVAENDKMFLDDM
-575 AAQYTSVTDGLMQE
+575 AAQYTAVTDGLLQE
-589 NVRTLKRSMNDLKNY
+589 NVRTLRHSMNDLKLY
-604 KARLKSLRKKE
+604 KSRLKNLRKKE
-615 TVCLRMADPETA
+615 TICLRNVDPETG
-627 LEKSAWFH
+627 LVKSAWFH
-635 TSFNY
+635 TAFNY

-665 IPAEYCKAF
+665 IPEEYCKDF
-674 SAVRDE
+674 LKVRDE
-680 LVGTVQSL
+680 LVATIQCL
-688 ANHFRERDYEAMRT
+688 ATHFKDRNYEEMRV
-702 QEEALSKLQI
+702 QEEALARMQG

>member
-1 MQTTMDYFCAR
+1 
-12 LTITHNFMDW
+12 MDW

-81 GMMDIARHGIF
+81 GMMDFARHGIF
-92 RPEQFAFKE
+92 RPEQFAFQE

-121 SLGMPTSTTVSMVF
+121 SLGMPTSTTVSLVF

-144 AIIKMATEETGLGF
+144 SIIKMASADTGLGF

-181 FVGGIVIQYIA
+181 FVCGSLIQYIA
-192 RLIFSFDF
+192 RLIFTFDF
-200 HKGLTW
+200 HKGLKW

-213 IATTAIVYF
+213 IAATAIVYF
-222 MLFKGTKDLSFMTSD
+222 MLFKGTKDLSFMTAD
-237 VKTWIDEHTW
+237 VKTWIEEHTW

-260 MQVLHFLKV
+260 MQILHFLKV

-299 LAGFSSYQDYMA
+299 LAGYSSYLDYME
-311 AGGGD
+311 AGGGN
-316 PAGHMM
+316 PSGHMM
-322 GVLNEPASTPLI
+322 GVLNESASTPLI
-334 FLVAA
+334 FLIAA

-385 SNSTASF
+385 SNSTANF
-392 IVSATPDKV
+392 IVSATPLKV
-401 KKWIATRFDKTNI
+401 RKWIDKRFDKTGL
-414 DIADNAAYDV
+414 DIEDNAAYDV

-462 LADKAWSRESAVFRI
+462 LADRAWSRESAVFRI

-501 ALLMHFGGTVV
+501 ALLMSFGGTVV

-527 NVKYKEKNDST
+527 NIKYKEKDDTS

-545 DILKISD
+545 DILRITDK
-552 RKQVWVPFL
+552 KQVWAPFL

-589 NVRTLKRSMNDLKNY
+589 NVRTLKRTVTDLKNY
-604 KARLKSLRKKE
+604 KTRLKSLRKKE
-615 TVCLRMADPETA
+615 TVCLRMVDPETG
-627 LEKSAWFH
+627 LKKSAWFH
-635 TSFNY
+635 TAFNY

-660 NNFSP
+660 NNFTP
-665 IPAEYCKAF
+665 IPEEYCKAF
-674 SAVRDE
+674 STVRDE
-680 LVGTVQSL
+680 LVETIHNL
-688 ANHFRERDYEAMRT
+688 AGHFKNRDYEGMRA

-718 KALMVD
+718 KALMTD

-732 TVAYMYLNLVQESE
+732 TMAYMYLNLVQESE

>member
-1 MQTTMDYFCAR
+1 ME
-12 LTITHNFMDW
+12 W

-32 ILAISDLWVGVSND
+32 ILAVSDLWVGVSND

-64 IIIVAAT
+64 IILVAAT

-101 LMYIFLAVMVT
+101 IMYIFLAVMVT

-121 SLGMPTSTTVSMVF
+121 TLGMPTSTTVSMVF

-144 AIIKMATEETGLGF
+144 SMIKMAGDDSGLGF

-181 FVGGIVIQYIA
+181 FVCGSLIQYVA
-192 RLIFSFDF
+192 RLIFTFDYK
-200 HKGLTW
+200 KGLKW

-222 MLFKGTKDLSFMTSD
+222 MLFKGTKDLAFMTSD
-237 VKTWIDEHTW
+237 VKAWIEGHTWI
-247 MLLGGCLVFFTIL
+247 LLGGCLVFFTIL
-260 MQVLHFLKV
+260 MQILYFLKV

-311 AGGGD
+311 AGGGN
-316 PAGHMM
+316 PAAHMM
-322 GVLNEPASTPLI
+322 DSLNESASTPLV
-334 FLVAA
+334 FLIAA

-359 EINLARQDEGDE
+359 EINLAKQDEGDE
-371 MFGSSKAARSIVRW
+371 MFGSSKVARSIVRW
-385 SNSTASF
+385 SNSTAQFVVNS
-392 IVSATPDKV
+392 TPDKV
-401 KKWIATRFDKTNI
+401 KNWIDKRFDKSNM
-414 DIADNAAYDV
+414 DIEDNAAYDV

-462 LADKAWSRESAVFRI
+462 LADRAWSRESAVFRI

-494 FISAFFI
+494 FICAFFV
-501 ALLMHFGGTVV
+501 ALIMYFGGTVV
-512 TVIIVVAGLAVLIHS
+512 TVIIVIAGLAVMIHS
-527 NVKYKEKNDST
+527 NIKYKEKNDST
-538 KGDKAYY
+538 KGDKEFQE
-545 DILKISD
+545 ILKMSD
-552 RKQVWVPFL
+552 SKKVWGPFL
-561 KYVAENDKAFLDEM
+561 RYVAVNDKKFLDM
-575 AAQYTSVTDGLMQE
+575 VVDQYTAVTDGLMQE
-589 NVRTLKRSMNDLKNY
+589 NVRVLKHSMKDLKNY
-604 KARLKSLRKKE
+604 KAYIKNLRKKE
-615 TVCLRMADPETA
+615 TICLRMADQDTA

-635 TSFNY
+635 TAFNY

-665 IPAEYCKAF
+665 IPEEYCTAF
-674 SAVRDE
+674 TEVRDE
-680 LVGTVQSL
+680 LISNVRSL
-688 ANHFRERDYEAMRT
+688 SMHFMDRNYEGMRS
-702 QEEALSKLQI
+702 QEEALARLQGR
-712 KFSDLR
+712 FSDLR

-724 IQEKNLNL
+724 IQKKNLNL

>member
-1 MQTTMDYFCAR
+1 
-12 LTITHNFMDW
+12 MDW

-81 GMMDIARHGIF
+81 GMMDFARHGIF
-92 RPEQFAFKE
+92 RPEQFAFQE

-121 SLGMPTSTTVSMVF
+121 SLGMPTSTTVSLVF

-144 AIIKMATEETGLGF
+144 TIIKMASADTGLGF

-181 FVGGIVIQYIA
+181 FVCGSLIQYIA
-192 RLIFSFDF
+192 RLIFTFDF
-200 HKGLTW
+200 HKGLKW

-213 IATTAIVYF
+213 IAATAIVYF
-222 MLFKGTKDLSFMTSD
+222 MLFKGTKDLSFMTAD
-237 VKTWIDEHTW
+237 VKAWIEEHTW

-260 MQVLHFLKV
+260 MQILHFLKV

-299 LAGFSSYQDYMA
+299 LAGYSSYLDYME
-311 AGGGD
+311 AGGGN
-316 PAGHMM
+316 PSGHMM
-322 GVLNEPASTPLI
+322 GVLNESASTPLI
-334 FLVAA
+334 FLIAA

-385 SNSTASF
+385 SNSTANF
-392 IVSATPDKV
+392 IVSATPLKV
-401 KKWIATRFDKTNI
+401 RKWIDKRFDKTGL
-414 DIADNAAYDV
+414 DIEDNAAYDV

-462 LADKAWSRESAVFRI
+462 LADRAWSRESAVFRI

-501 ALLMHFGGTVV
+501 ALLMSFGGTVV

-527 NVKYKEKNDST
+527 NIKYKEKDDTS

-545 DILKISD
+545 DILRITDK
-552 RKQVWVPFL
+552 KQVLAPFL

-589 NVRTLKRSMNDLKNY
+589 NVRTLKRTVTDLKNY
-604 KARLKSLRKKE
+604 KTRLKSLRKKE
-615 TVCLRMADPETA
+615 TVCLRMVDPETG
-627 LEKSAWFH
+627 LKKSAWFH
-635 TSFNY
+635 TAFNY

-660 NNFSP
+660 NNFTP
-665 IPAEYCKAF
+665 IPEEYCKAF
-674 SAVRDE
+674 STVRDE
-680 LVGTVQSL
+680 LVDTIHNL
-688 ANHFRERDYEAMRT
+688 AGHFKNRDYEGMRA

-718 KALMVD
+718 KALMTD

-732 TVAYMYLNLVQESE
+732 TMAYMYLNLVQESE

>member
-1 MQTTMDYFCAR
+1 
-12 LTITHNFMDW
+12 MDW

-81 GMMDIARHGIF
+81 GMMDFARHGIF
-92 RPEQFAFKE
+92 RPEQFAFQE

-121 SLGMPTSTTVSMVF
+121 SLGMPTSTTVSLVF

-144 AIIKMATEETGLGF
+144 TIIKMAGADTGLGF

-181 FVGGIVIQYIA
+181 FVCGSLIQYIA
-192 RLIFSFDF
+192 RLIFTFDF
-200 HKGLTW
+200 HKGLKW

-213 IATTAIVYF
+213 IAATAIVYF
-222 MLFKGTKDLSFMTSD
+222 MLFKGTKDLSFMTAD
-237 VKTWIDEHTW
+237 VKTWIEEHTW

-260 MQVLHFLKV
+260 MQILHFLKV

-299 LAGFSSYQDYMA
+299 LAGYSSYLDYME
-311 AGGGD
+311 AGGGN
-316 PAGHMM
+316 PSGHMM
-322 GVLNEPASTPLI
+322 GVLNESASTPLI
-334 FLVAA
+334 FLIAA

-385 SNSTASF
+385 SNSTANF
-392 IVSATPDKV
+392 IVSATPLKV
-401 KKWIATRFDKTNI
+401 RKWIDKRFDKTGL
-414 DIADNAAYDV
+414 DIEDNAAYDV

-462 LADKAWSRESAVFRI
+462 LADRAWSRESAVFRI

-501 ALLMHFGGTVV
+501 ALLMSFGGTVV

-527 NVKYKEKNDST
+527 NIKYKEKDDTS

-545 DILKISD
+545 DILRITDK
-552 RKQVWVPFL
+552 KQVWAPFL

-589 NVRTLKRSMNDLKNY
+589 NVRTLKRTVTDLKNY
-604 KARLKSLRKKE
+604 KTRLKSLRKKE
-615 TVCLRMADPETA
+615 TVCLRMVDPETG
-627 LEKSAWFH
+627 LKKSAWFH
-635 TSFNY
+635 TAFNY

-660 NNFSP
+660 NNFTP
-665 IPAEYCKAF
+665 IPEEYCKAF
-674 SAVRDE
+674 STVRDE
-680 LVGTVQSL
+680 LVDTIHNL
-688 ANHFRERDYEAMRT
+688 AGHFKNRDYEGMRA

-718 KALMVD
+718 KALMTD

-732 TVAYMYLNLVQESE
+732 TMAYMYLNLVQESE

>member
-1 MQTTMDYFCAR
+1 ME
-12 LTITHNFMDW
+12 W

-32 ILAISDLWVGVSND
+32 ILAVSDLWVGVSND

-56 AKVARFRT
+56 AKVAKFRT
-64 IIIVAAT
+64 IILVAAT

-135 ELLGATFAL
+135 ELLGATFA
-144 AIIKMATEETGLGF
+144 ISMIKMAGDDSGLGF

-181 FVGGIVIQYIA
+181 FVCGSLIQYIA
-192 RLIFSFDF
+192 RLIFTFDF
-200 HKGLTW
+200 HKGLKW

-222 MLFKGTKDLSFMTSD
+222 MLFKGTKDLAFMTSD
-237 VKTWIDEHTW
+237 VKAWIESHTW

-260 MQVLHFLKV
+260 MQVLYFLKV

-316 PAGHMM
+316 PSSHMM
-322 GVLNEPASTPLI
+322 GVLNESASTPLI
-334 FLVAA
+334 FLIAA

-371 MFGSSKAARSIVRW
+371 MFGSSKVARSIVRC
-385 SNSTASF
+385 SNSTAQF
-392 IVSATPDKV
+392 VVNATPDRV
-401 KKWIATRFDKTNI
+401 KAWIDKRFDKSNL
-414 DIADNAAYDV
+414 DIEDNAAYDV

-462 LADKAWSRESAVFRI
+462 LADRAWSRESAVFRI

-494 FISAFFI
+494 FICSFFV
-501 ALLMHFGGTVV
+501 ALLMYFGGTVV
-512 TVIIVVAGLAVLIHS
+512 TVIIVIAGLAALIHS
-527 NVKYKEKNDST
+527 NITYKEKNDNT
-538 KGDKAYY
+538 RGDKEFQE
-545 DILKISD
+545 ILKISD
-552 RKQVWVPFL
+552 RSQVWKPFL

-575 AAQYTSVTDGLMQE
+575 TAQYTAVTDGLMQE
-589 NVRTLKRSMNDLKNY
+589 NVKTLRRSMKELKNY
-604 KARLKSLRKKE
+604 KMKLKNLRKKE
-615 TVCLRMADPETA
+615 TICLRMVDPATA

-635 TSFNY
+635 TAFNY

-665 IPAEYCKAF
+665 IPDEYCKSF
-674 SAVRDE
+674 TAVRDE
-680 LVGTVQSL
+680 LISTVSCL
-688 ANHFRERDYEAMRT
+688 AMHFKDRNYEEMRA
-702 QEEALSKLQI
+702 QEEALARLQG

-718 KALMVD
+718 KVLTVD